1 MSDYPFEGRLHKAAV
16 KAFEPTIVFIHNFGG
31 THATTRRYQEMVGK
45 MGFDSFSFT
54 LGLCSI
60 PLSLEQKREALR
72 VGMIEEWTKEL
83 EIVLEALEGPK
94 IVYTFSFPSVT
105 VPALLYRSKR
115 RDVLGWVCDGG
126 PFLNLWQNLWNFY
139 SFQMPIKSRVRRA
152 VKTETAF
159 FVFGGHTYKQR
170 LKKWV
175 PALDPQFP
183 ILSVRE
189 GADQLVSQET
199 IDAFFAFNPGL
210 NLRRLVVPQAG
221 HLDGHKKNPEFYADN
236 VGEFLKSLAEK

>member
-1 MSDYPFEGRLHKAAV
+1 MSSYPFEGRLHRAAV

-31 THATTRRYQEMVGK
+31 THATTRRYQEMVGT

-60 PLSLEQKREALR
+60 PLSARQKREALR
-72 VGMIEEWTKEL
+72 VGMIEHWTKEL
-83 EIVLEALEGPK
+83 EIVLEALDGPK
-94 IVYTFSFPSVT
+94 IMYTFSFPSVT
-105 VPALLYRSKR
+105 VPALLYRSQR

-139 SFQMPIKSRVRRA
+139 SYQSPVPSRALRA
-152 VKTETAF
+152 WKTESAY
-159 FVFGGHTYKQR
+159 FVFGGHWYRQR
-170 LKKWV
+170 LRRWV

-189 GADQLVSQET
+189 GSDQLVSQET

-210 NLRRLVVPQAG
+210 NLRRLVIPQAG
-221 HLDGHKKNPEFYADN
+221 HLDGLKKSPELYRDG
-236 VGEFLKSLAEK
+236 VGGFLKGLCEK